1 MDVTHAKQLLS
12 SVLLAL
18 SHLETSLPVFVEV
31 GAIIIAHR
39 QGPADT
45 EPLLGGVLSPAGMV
59 SCSTSFSRRV
69 YTSPPALVTS
79 LESFLSHFCSIS
91 RCSSPQMRRGYAWSC
106 SPPSAWRHRLLGKE
120 ELRQREPVL
129 FMLQGFSAVSL
140 WGPSQ
145 SPLRSL
151 TVTLRMPV
159 MRVVESVVESDTK
172 GVAGGVTKN
181 VTIPVTENITRDITK
196 DIMKNV
202 TKDTTEDTTK
212 DITKNITKDI
222 TKNITKDITKD
233 IPETITKDT
242 TTTIPETITNTM
254 TFDPRRA
261 ESLRLQ
267 VETAPLR
274 RLPLTS
280 MWAAWRRCW
289 RAAAAEGDRHIL
301 YNAGQRVY
309 NQLTRETSETT
320 GGCGEEALRSGV
332 ARRAVVD
339 GGLADGRGR
348 KVGEET

>member
-1 MDVTHAKQLLS
+1 MTHAKQLLS
-12 SVLLAL
+12 SALLAL

-31 GAIIIAHR
+31 SVIIIAHR
-39 QGPADT
+39 QGPADA
-45 EPLLGGVLSPAGMV
+45 EPLLGGILSPAGVV
-59 SCSTSFSRRV
+59 SCSTVFSRRV
-69 YTSPPALVTS
+69 YPSPPALATS
-79 LESFLSHFCSIS
+79 LESFLSHFRSVS
-91 RCSSPQMRRGYAWSC
+91 RCSSPQVRRGYAWSC
-106 SPPSAWRHRLLGKE
+106 PPPSAWRHRLLGKE

-129 FMLQGFSAVSL
+129 FMLQGFSAVPL

-151 TVTLRMPV
+151 TVTLRMPA
-159 MRVVESVVESDTK
+159 MCVVESVAESVTKSVAESVTENVKENVTEGVTENVTK
-172 GVAGGVTKN
+172 GVTKG
-181 VTIPVTENITRDITK
+181 VTENVTK
-196 DIMKNV
+196 GVTENVAKNV
-202 TKDTTEDTTK
+202 TK
-212 DITKNITKDI
+212 NIT
-222 TKNITKDITKD
+222 
-233 IPETITKDT
+233 T
-242 TTTIPETITNTM
+242 TVTNKID
-254 TFDPRRA
+254 FDPRRA

-280 MWAAWRRCW
+280 MWTAWRRCW

-309 NQLTRETSETT
+309 NQLTRETGETT
-320 GGCGEEALRSGV
+320 GGCGKEALRSGV

>member
-12 SVLLAL
+12 SALLAL

-212 DITKNITKDI
+212 NITRDTTKDTTKDTTEDTTKIITKNITKDI
-222 TKNITKDITKD
+222 T
-233 IPETITKDT
+233 ETITD
-242 TTTIPETITNTM
+242 TM

>member
-12 SVLLAL
+12 SALLAL

-151 TVTLRMPV
+151 TVTLRMSV

-172 GVAGGVTKN
+172 GVAGDVTKN

-202 TKDTTEDTTK
+202 TKDITKDTTKDTTEDTTK
-212 DITKNITKDI
+212 NITKNITKDI
-222 TKNITKDITKD
+222 T
-233 IPETITKDT
+233 ETITKDT
-242 TTTIPETITNTM
+242 TTTIPETITDTM
-254 TFDPRRA
+254 TFDPRCA

-301 YNAGQRVY
+301 YNAGQGGY
-309 NQLTRETSETT
+309 TPLTRETSETT

>member
-1 MDVTHAKQLLS
+1 
-12 SVLLAL
+12 
-18 SHLETSLPVFVEV
+18 
-31 GAIIIAHR
+31 
-39 QGPADT
+39 
-45 EPLLGGVLSPAGMV
+45 
-59 SCSTSFSRRV
+59 
-69 YTSPPALVTS
+69 
-79 LESFLSHFCSIS
+79 
-91 RCSSPQMRRGYAWSC
+91 MRRGYAWSC

-212 DITKNITKDI
+212 NITKNITKDI
-222 TKNITKDITKD
+222 TETITKD
-233 IPETITKDT
+233 IPETITKNT
-242 TTTIPETITNTM
+242 TTTIPETITDTM

>member
-12 SVLLAL
+12 SALLAL

-151 TVTLRMPV
+151 TVTLRMSV

-172 GVAGGVTKN
+172 GVAGDVTKN

-202 TKDTTEDTTK
+202 TKDITKDTTKDTTEDTTK
-212 DITKNITKDI
+212 NITKNITKDI
-222 TKNITKDITKD
+222 T
-233 IPETITKDT
+233 ETITKDT
-242 TTTIPETITNTM
+242 TTTIPETITDTM
-254 TFDPRRA
+254 TFDPRCA